1 MKKKNIWTL
10 QFEYLGISF
19 IENSSSWGNWF
30 DLNKFYCM
38 SKNIKDSDTSIDNL
52 RGLHQ
57 NFVYYS
63 LTDCHD
69 HLVRLSHSQC
79 SSTSIWR
86 NLTFKHDSNTKTF
99 LLCVYENEN
108 NSLKS
113 FRWEYIEAEEF
124 GSEIASTIARQ

>member
-1 MKKKNIWTL
+1 MIRTQVL
-10 QFEYLGISF
+10 TTYEVSTI
-19 IENSSSWGNWF
+19 I
-30 DLNKFYCM
+30 
-38 SKNIKDSDTSIDNL
+38 
-52 RGLHQ
+52 
-57 NFVYYS
+57 FVKYS

-113 FRWEYIEAEEF
+113 FR
-124 GSEIASTIARQ
+124 